1 MAPKMNLRISLR
13 STEDKN
19 KMSFQDVR
27 NNLVFGLADGLTSSG
42 HLYILSKIN
51 HNFRKYCEV
60 LTVRFQIVPI

>member
-27 NNLVFGLADGLTSSG
+27 NNLVFGLADGLTSRTNRT
-42 HLYILSKIN
+42 LSKIN